1 MFDKRCTLCSTTN
14 KKNGK
19 LICDDCSFIKEFI
32 IKYGRENMRTLIT
45 NFYNSHTPAPA
56 MNNPIAPYNFNFAY
70 PSLYNDMYE
79 PSAPPMGNALC
90 RMCRNASCSCRQ
102 RSNSLSHMPV
112 KKD

>member
-1 MFDKRCTLCSTTN
+1 MFDKRCALCSTTN

-45 NFYNSHTPAPA
+45 NFYNAHTPTPA
-56 MNNPIAPYNFNFAY
+56 MNNYIAPY
-70 PSLYNDMYE
+70 YNYTAQANE
-79 PSAPPMGNALC
+79 PTAPPISVCNS
-90 RMCRNASCSCRQ
+90 CRNINCSCRQ
-102 RSNSLSHMPV
+102 RNTSFTHVPV

>member
-1 MFDKRCTLCSTTN
+1 MFDKRCALCSTTN

-45 NFYNSHTPAPA
+45 NFYNSHTPSPA
-56 MNNPIAPYNFNFAY
+56 MNNFINPYN
-70 PSLYNDMYE
+70 YNNYSYSAPALHNEYE
-79 PSAPPMGNALC
+79 PSAPPMVAC
-90 RMCRNASCSCRQ
+90 RVCRNTACSCRQ
-102 RSNSLSHMPV
+102 RSSSFSHMPV